1 MQGISVEG
9 DMNKPFTIL
18 AVLVFALVA
27 LAHLLRLVYGWEA
40 TINGAMVPMWLSIV
54 GLLIAGGLAVML
66 WRESRK

>member
-1 MQGISVEG
+1 
-9 DMNKPFTIL
+9 MNKPFTML

-27 LAHLLRLVYGWEA
+27 LLHLFRLVFGWEV
-40 TINGAMVPMWLSIV
+40 TFDGAVVPTWLSIT